1 MHTFATSG
9 DQIQPG
15 DTEFTLILYFAKSKA
30 MFFVRMLIAP
40 LDAAYVHLKEYDE
53 NKNFDSCTKFQSRF
67 CSTPTFI
74 INFQYGRL
82 HQSEDKLYTRSG
94 KVGGGELYLARFLC
108 EAGRGVYKRVAFLS
122 AR

>member
-1 MHTFATSG
+1 MTYAIYYQNVPHFQVNNEQQINFILHTFATSG

-53 NKNFDSCTKFQSRF
+53 NKNFDSCTKFRFRF
-67 CSTPTFI
+67 CSTPTA
-74 INFQYGRL
+74 
-82 HQSEDKLYTRSG
+82 E
-94 KVGGGELYLARFLC
+94 
-108 EAGRGVYKRVAFLS
+108 
-122 AR
+122 